1 MLPLS
6 LVQGNM
12 PNTVNTPETSLCT
25 TITATTCTI
34 PINPAIKP
42 YMSLY
47 QSCRLRESELRA
59 LEVYYAAPRVAEGHI
74 RFKVSPFVNQMPP
87 SGGQV
92 ARRERVFRGFV
103 HCFDKDA
110 RRESL
115 LAATGLLRSS
125 SEPGTS

>member
-59 LEVYYAAPRVAEGHI
+59 LEVYYAAPRVAARGAY
-74 RFKVSPFVNQMPP
+74 
-87 SGGQV
+87 QV
-92 ARRERVFRGFV
+92 QSISVREPN
-103 HCFDKDA
+103 A
-110 RRESL
+110 S
-115 LAATGLLRSS
+115 
-125 SEPGTS
+125 